1 MTVGSV
7 QFPLDF
13 GHQPGFSA
21 VDFLVAGNN
30 AEAHGQ
36 ILRWPNWPAF
46 ALGLWGPAG
55 CGKSHLAHIHCERSG
70 GVMLAATGLSHDDVP
85 LLADYPAVVVEDA
98 DQGVDEAALFH
109 LFNLLRETGRF
120 LLLTGRDAPSRWG
133 VALPDLRSRLS
144 SIPVISIRPP
154 DDGLLEA
161 LLVKLFADRQLR
173 VGRDVLAFI
182 LPRMERSF
190 AAARA
195 LVAAIDAAA
204 LAQRREITVALAK
217 AVMLAADGDPDMSR
231 EVP

>member
-1 MTVGSV
+1 MIAGSA
-7 QFPLDF
+7 QFPFDF

-21 VDFLVAGNN
+21 VDFLIAGNN
-30 AEAHGQ
+30 AEAHDW
-36 ILRWPNWPAF
+36 ILRWPNWPSF

-55 CGKSHLAHIHCERSG
+55 CGKSHLAHIFCERSDG
-70 GVMLAATGLSHDDVP
+70 ILLPAALLTADDVP
-85 LLADYPAVVVEDA
+85 TFVDYPAVVVEDA
-98 DQGVDEAALFH
+98 DQGVEEAALFH

-120 LLLTGRDAPSRWG
+120 LLLTGRDAPARWG

-144 SIPVISIRPP
+144 AIPVAAIRPP

-173 VGRDVLAFI
+173 VGQDVLAF
-182 LPRMERSF
+182 LLARMERSF

-204 LAQRREITVALAK
+204 LAQRREISVALART
-217 AVMLAADGDPDMSR
+217 VMAAAAESSDADR
-231 EVP
+231 EAP